1 MRLKKYS
8 KKGFSLIFAD
18 EALIFAEKT
27 HQFTMSPL
35 NLSGSELR
43 MHS

>member
-18 EALIFAEKT
+18 EAQIFAEKT
-27 HQFTMSPL
+27 RQFTNSPCHHL
-35 NLSGSELR
+35 IFQAVN
-43 MHS
+43 